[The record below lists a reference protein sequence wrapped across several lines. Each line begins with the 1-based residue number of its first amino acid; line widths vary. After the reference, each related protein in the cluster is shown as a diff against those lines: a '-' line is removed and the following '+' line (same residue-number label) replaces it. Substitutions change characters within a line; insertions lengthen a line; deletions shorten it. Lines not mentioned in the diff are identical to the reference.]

1 MDESVVGILVTWSQ
15 RDGHYE
21 YNIVTVVLM
30 TEILKLIISAALYSK
45 E

>member
-1 MDESVVGILVTWSQ
+1 MLGIIVTWSQ

-21 YNIVTVVLM
+21 YNIVMVVLM
-30 TEILKLIISAALYSK
+30 TEVLKLLTCTILYCK